1 MPHFSQELWELMGE
15 SSELTYEDWPKYDKS
30 FIFQDEITIAV
41 QLNGKRRS
49 EINIS
54 KDEDESS
61 VLDKA
66 RSDEKIIAFIGD
78 MEVVKEIYIK
88 DKIVNL
94 VVK

>member
-1 MPHFSQELWELMGE
+1 MGE
-15 SSELTYEDWPKYDKS
+15 ASELTHEDWPKYDKS
-30 FIFQDEITIAV
+30 FILQDEITIAV

-78 MEVVKEIYIK
+78 MEIVKEIYIK
-88 DKIVNL
+88 DRIVNI

>member
-15 SSELTYEDWPKYDKS
+15 SSELTCEDWPKYDKS
-30 FIFQDEITIAV
+30 FILQDEITIAV

-94 VVK
+94 VIK

>member
-1 MPHFSQELWELMGE
+1 MGE

-30 FIFQDEITIAV
+30 FILQDEITIAV

-78 MEVVKEIYIK
+78 MKVVKEIYIK
-88 DKIVNL
+88 DRIVNI